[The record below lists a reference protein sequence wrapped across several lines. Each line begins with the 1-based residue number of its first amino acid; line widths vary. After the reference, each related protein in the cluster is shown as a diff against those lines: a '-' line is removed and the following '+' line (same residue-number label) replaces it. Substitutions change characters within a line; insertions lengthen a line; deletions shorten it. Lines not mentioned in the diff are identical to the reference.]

1 MKEKLTEKVI
11 DPHGDGEEK
20 DDAYIRSHPTMGR
33 KNAVGSH
40 DSLCWYC
47 KRAYGSCSWSSNFI
61 PVAGWDAKPS
71 KYSSYRVYGCPK
83 FIRG

>member
-1 MKEKLTEKVI
+1 MTMQKESEQEVLEAVGSSNI
-11 DPHGDGEEK
+11 G
-20 DDAYIRSHPTMGR
+20 RPTIQGR
-33 KNAVGSH
+33 KNAIGNI

-47 KRAYGSCSWSSNFI
+47 KRAYGSCSWSSNFV